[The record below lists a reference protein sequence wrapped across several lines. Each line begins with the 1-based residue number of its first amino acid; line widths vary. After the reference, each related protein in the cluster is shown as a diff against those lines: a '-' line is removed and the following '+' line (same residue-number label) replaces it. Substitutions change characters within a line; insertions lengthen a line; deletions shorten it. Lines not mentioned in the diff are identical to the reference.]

1 MDSHQ
6 IADNDPSE
14 RKVRLQEPSGGCAAQ
29 MDIEKSAV
37 AVFLLL
43 GPGAPRK
50 IVLLGHASLRE
61 KFADGSMAGT
71 TITACMTGFGDLVAR
86 GGSLLNRRLDAA
98 FRDSVAKT
106 NDHSTTLWKLI
117 IVINREN

>member
-1 MDSHQ
+1 M
-6 IADNDPSE
+6 PTPE
-14 RKVRLQEPSGGCAAQ
+14 VPLQELSGRCAAQ
-29 MDIEKSAV
+29 MDVEESAV
-37 AVFLLL
+37 AILPLL
-43 GPGAPRK
+43 GLSAPRK
-50 IVLLGHASLRE
+50 IALLGHASLRE

-71 TITACMTGFGDLVAR
+71 TITACMAGFGDLVAR

-106 NDHSTTLWKLI
+106 NDHPATLWKLI